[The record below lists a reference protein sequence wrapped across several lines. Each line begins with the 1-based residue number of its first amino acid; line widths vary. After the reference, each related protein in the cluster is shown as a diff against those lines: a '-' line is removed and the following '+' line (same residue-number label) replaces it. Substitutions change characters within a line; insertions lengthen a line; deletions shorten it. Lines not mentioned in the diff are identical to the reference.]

1 MVLKHILS
9 IKTQPEGKD
18 ISHHLLNAMI
28 SLIPA
33 RNSYNWWAKADH
45 LKQKGLYV
53 DYLNRLISPSN
64 FTKNDYESALAK
76 TQPIPQ
82 AIQDFIQRIT
92 AMNKRNLDE
101 LLQLF
106 EESNLPN
113 LIAESMKRKVTK
125 KIAI

>member
-1 MVLKHILS
+1 
-9 IKTQPEGKD
+9 
-18 ISHHLLNAMI
+18 MI